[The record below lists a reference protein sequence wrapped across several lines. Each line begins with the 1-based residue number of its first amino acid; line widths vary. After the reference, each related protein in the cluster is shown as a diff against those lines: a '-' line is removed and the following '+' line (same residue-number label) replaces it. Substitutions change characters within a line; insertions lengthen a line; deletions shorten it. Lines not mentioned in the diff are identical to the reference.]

1 MTNKKETDNSVLV
14 TWTERSLGTHLGQK
28 LMSDP
33 AVAINELVANAWDAY
48 ATKVEIILPKSTG
61 QPFSISDNGSSMTL
75 KEFEDRWGAMDY
87 ERTKNQGCFAEKPP
101 HCKELPDRIAYGRNG
116 QGRFGAF
123 CFTGENYMVE
133 TKKDGLKSVFKVS
146 KSYNGAAPIAIR
158 KQQTEQQTDRTSTGT
173 RIYGETGRDLG
184 ISASLLRAEIGLR
197 YLHDPNFEVTV
208 DGERVTFEHVRDHIS
223 KQTIEIDG
231 IGTAELIA
239 LDAKKAEKNSLRH
252 GISWQ
257 VNNRLVGKPDA
268 KFIDGRTT
276 AAKRFNFIVQA
287 DCLTE
292 FVKADWSGFKK
303 CDEFGLAKDAVE
315 KAVEV
320 FLKEHSAEARSEMTK
335 TIRQKNLAQL
345 RSMSTF
351 EKSVWE
357 EFVEKVQLECPTLKQ
372 EHLETIASILAK
384 LESSKSKYAVLT
396 KMKDCSA
403 DDFDSL
409 NTIFEDWSIN
419 TAKRVLDEI
428 RWRIELIKELEKKML
443 DMQTN
448 ELHDLQPIFEKGL
461 WMFGPEFE
469 APDFTSN
476 RRMSTVI
483 QTFFGDTATLGGS
496 KNRPDF
502 VVFQGSAILL
512 KACPRY
518 DTEVVGTEHV
528 VIVELKAPR
537 VELTANEMFQCQ
549 KYIQELL
556 DTSAIQ
562 DSTRVSCFLIGG
574 HGKPSVFKPQWI
586 GEHRLISI
594 IPMTFETVLTRAQ
607 KRMLRLYDQIA
618 DAPFFHDEIGKKYMQ
633 DESIA
638 GTVFGLDLD
647 MRPSTTVSAEI
658 GENN

>member
-1 MTNKKETDNSVLV
+1 MASKKQLDNSVPV
-14 TWTERSLGTHLGQK
+14 TWTERSLGTHIGQK
-28 LMSDP
+28 LMTDP

-48 ATKVEIILPKSTG
+48 STKVDIVLPKSPD

-75 KEFEDRWGAMDY
+75 KEFEMRWGAMDY
-87 ERTKNQGCFAEKPP
+87 ERNKSQSSIAEKPP
-101 HCKELPDRIAYGRNG
+101 HCKDLPDRIAYGRNG

-123 CFTGENYMVE
+123 CFTGEHYMVE
-133 TKKDGLKSVFKVS
+133 TKKNGLMSVFRVS
-146 KSYNGAAPIAIR
+146 KSYDGKAPIAIK
-158 KQQTEQQTDRTSTGT
+158 KQQIEHPTNFTGT

-184 ISASLLRAEIGLR
+184 ISAPLLRAEIGLR

-208 DGERVTFEHVRDHIS
+208 DGERVTFEHVQNHIF
-223 KQTIEIDG
+223 KQTIEIEEV
-231 IGTAELIA
+231 GTAELIA

-268 KFIDGRTT
+268 KFTDGRTT

-287 DCLTE
+287 DCLTD

-303 CDEFGLAKDAVE
+303 CDEYEAAKDAVE
-315 KAVEV
+315 KAIDT
-320 FLKEHSAEARSEMTK
+320 FLKDHSAEARAEVAK
-335 TIRQKNLAQL
+335 IIRQKNIVQL

-396 KMKDCSA
+396 RMKDCTA
-403 DDFDSL
+403 EDFDSL
-409 NTIFEDWSIN
+409 NSIFEEWSVN

-428 RWRIELIKELEKKML
+428 KWRIELIKELETKVL
-443 DMQTN
+443 DMQTD
-448 ELHDLQPIFEKGL
+448 ELHDLQPIFDKGL

-476 RRMSTVI
+476 RKMSTVI
-483 QTFFGDTATLGGS
+483 QEFFGDTATMVGS

-502 VVFQGSAILL
+502 VIFQGSAILL
-512 KACPRY
+512 KACPKY
-518 DTEVVGTEHV
+518 ATEVVGTDHV
-528 VIVELKAPR
+528 VIVELKAPK
-537 VELTANEMFQCQ
+537 VKITANETFQCQ

-562 DSTRVSCFLIGG
+562 DSTRVSCFLLGG
-574 HGKPSVFKPQWI
+574 GGKPSVFKPHWI
-586 GEHRLISI
+586 GEAKLISI
-594 IPMTFETVLTRAQ
+594 TPMTFETVLTRAKQ
-607 KRMLRLYDQIA
+607 RMLRLYDQIA
-618 DAPFFHDEIGKKYMQ
+618 DAPFFQ
-633 DESIA
+633 DESGQKYIHEDTIA
-638 GTVFGLDLD
+638 GTVFGLELD
-647 MRPSTTVSAEI
+647 MRPSPTATVEGS
-658 GENN
+658 ENS